1 MKKVLVFLIFITS
14 AFLSL
19 FAGQQAHAATF
30 FLNQSNE
37 LADNVNYAQVDVTES
52 AGNLN
57 FLVTALAP
65 TNWKF
70 SNFYFNLD
78 GTVGTVS
85 LTGKPSGWNPDN
97 GKNVS
102 QFGVFSNG
110 LKGTGSSLKS
120 TFSFIADS
128 TVDLS
133 LANLIANA
141 EGWIF
146 AAHVQCSERGG
157 NVCNSVGGDLS
168 HHIAGPGGDVSNV
181 PLPAAVWLFGSAM
194 AGLGTLARRKQAA
207 M

>member
-14 AFLSL
+14 AFSSL

-37 LADNVNYAQVDVTES
+37 LADNVNYAQIDVTEN
-52 AGNLN
+52 AGNLD

-70 SNFYFNLD
+70 SNFYFNLGD
-78 GTVGTVS
+78 TLGTVS
-85 LTGKPSGWNPDN
+85 LTGKPSGWNQDN
-97 GKNVS
+97 SKNVS

-110 LKGTGSSLKS
+110 LKGTGNGLKS
-120 TFSFIADS
+120 TFSFTANS

-146 AAHVQCSERGG
+146 AAHVQCSDRGG
-157 NVCNSVGGDLS
+157 RVCNSVGGDLS
-168 HHIAGPGGDVSNV
+168 HHIAGPGGDISNV
-181 PLPAAVWLFGSAM
+181 PVPAAVWLFGSAM
-194 AGLGTLARRKQAA
+194 AGLGTLTRRKQAA